1 VVRPNGRG
9 VVGLRSTSQGRCEPD
24 WRSTIPKVS
33 GPTVLIMAAGEGT
46 RMRSSV
52 PKMLHPV
59 CGRPM
64 IAWPVLAAREAGAER
79 VCVIVSPD
87 RNLSDAL
94 PDGTETV
101 VQSHADGTGGAIR
114 AALDT
119 IAGADSVIV
128 LNGDHPLVTA
138 EHLTEVAQVHRDAG
152 AAATVVTVDR
162 PDPESLGRVLRDA
175 SGDFDSIVE
184 TKHPEGIAPEVLAI
198 HEVNTNTFAFDA
210 PALADAIARI
220 TNDNAAGE
228 YYIGDALNL
237 LRAEGKRIIVHKVD
251 DVSVNIGVNNRAEL
265 AAVNEV
271 ARRRINERHMLAGV
285 TITDPAAAWI
295 DADVEIESDA
305 VIEPGTTLRG
315 ATRIGRASIVGP
327 NTTLIDSAV
336 GAEVTA
342 PHSYVVQSE
351 IADRCSVGPFA
362 YLRPGTVLAEG
373 AKAGTF
379 VELKNTR
386 VGRGTKVPHLSY
398 LGDADVGDETNI
410 GAATIT
416 ANYDGFRKHRTK
428 IGNRVHTSVDTT
440 LVAPVSIG
448 DGAYTAAN
456 SAITEDVPPGA
467 LGIARPRQEN
477 IEGYADKKAREQTD
491 QGDTEDS

>member
-1 VVRPNGRG
+1 
-9 VVGLRSTSQGRCEPD
+9 
-24 WRSTIPKVS
+24 VS

-64 IAWPVLAAREAGAER
+64 VAWPVLAARDAGADR
-79 VCVIVSPD
+79 VCVIVSPE
-87 RNLSDAL
+87 RHLTDAL
-94 PDGTETV
+94 PEGTETA
-101 VQSHADGTGGAIR
+101 VQTQSDGTGGAIR
-114 AALDT
+114 AALDV
-119 IAGADSVIV
+119 IAGADTVIV

-138 EHLTEVAQVHRDAG
+138 DHLREVADVHRDAG
-152 AAATVVTVDR
+152 AAATVITVDR
-162 PDPESLGRVLRDA
+162 PDPESLGRVVRDGN
-175 SGDFDSIVE
+175 GDFDRIVE

-210 PALADAIARI
+210 EALTDAINRI

-237 LRAEGKRIIVHKVD
+237 MRDEGKRVIAHRVD
-251 DVSVNIGVNNRAEL
+251 DLSVNIGVNNRAEL
-265 AAVNEV
+265 ARV
-271 ARRRINERHMLAGV
+271 ASIARQRILEDHMLAGV
-285 TITDPAAAWI
+285 TITDPAATWI
-295 DADVEIESDA
+295 DADVVIESDA

-315 ATRIGRASIVGP
+315 QTRIGRASIIGP
-327 NTTLIDSAV
+327 QTTVIDSQI

-342 PHSYVVQSE
+342 PHSYITQSE
-351 IADRCSVGPFA
+351 IADGCSIGPFA
-362 YLRPGTVLAEG
+362 YLRPGTVVGEG
-373 AKAGTF
+373 SKVGTF

-386 VGRGTKVPHLSY
+386 IGRGTKVPHLSY
-398 LGDADVGDETNI
+398 LGDAEVGDETNV

-416 ANYDGFRKHRTK
+416 ANYDGLRKHRTK
-428 IGNRVHTSVDTT
+428 IGHRVHTSVDTT

-448 DGAYTAAN
+448 DGAYTGAN

-467 LGIARPRQEN
+467 LGIARPKQEN
-477 IEGYADKKAREQTD
+477 IEGYADRKAREETEE
-491 QGDTEDS
+491 GDAEDS

>member
-1 VVRPNGRG
+1 
-9 VVGLRSTSQGRCEPD
+9 
-24 WRSTIPKVS
+24 
-33 GPTVLIMAAGEGT
+33 MAAGEGT

-64 IAWPVLAAREAGAER
+64 VAWPVLAAHEAGAER
-79 VCVIVSPD
+79 VCVIVSPE
-87 RNLSDAL
+87 RNLADAL
-94 PDGTETV
+94 SKGTETA
-101 VQSHADGTGGAIR
+101 VQTRSDGTGGAIR
-114 AALDT
+114 AALDV
-119 IAGADSVIV
+119 IVGADTVIV

-138 EHLTEVAQVHRDAG
+138 DHLREVVEVHRDAG

-162 PDPESLGRVLRDA
+162 PDPESLGRIVRDA
-175 SGDFDSIVE
+175 NGDFDRIVE
-184 TKHPEGIAPEVLAI
+184 TKHPDGIAPEVLAI

-210 PALADAIARI
+210 APLTDAINRI
-220 TNDNAAGE
+220 ANDNAAGE

-237 LRAEGKRIIVHKVD
+237 MRAEGKRVIAHKVD

-265 AAVNEV
+265 ARV
-271 ARRRINERHMLAGV
+271 ASIARQRILEGHMLAGV
-285 TITDPAAAWI
+285 TVTDPAATWI
-295 DADVEIESDA
+295 DADVEIEPDA

-315 ATRIGRASIVGP
+315 ETSIGSTSMIGP
-327 NTTLIDSAV
+327 HTTVIDSAI

-342 PHSYVVQSE
+342 PHSYITQSE
-351 IADRCSVGPFA
+351 IADGCSIGPFA
-362 YLRPGTVLAEG
+362 YLRPGTVVG
-373 AKAGTF
+373 QGSKVGTF

-386 VGRGTKVPHLSY
+386 IGRGTKVPHLSY
-398 LGDADVGDETNI
+398 LGDAEVGDETNV

-428 IGNRVHTSVDTT
+428 IGHRVHTSVDTT

-448 DGAYTAAN
+448 DGAYTGAN

-467 LGIARPRQEN
+467 LGIARPKQEN
-477 IEGYADKKAREQTD
+477 IEGYADKKAREETD
-491 QGDTEDS
+491 EGDTEDS

>member
-1 VVRPNGRG
+1 
-9 VVGLRSTSQGRCEPD
+9 
-24 WRSTIPKVS
+24 VS

-64 IAWPVLAAREAGAER
+64 VAWPVMAAREAGAER
-79 VCVIVSPD
+79 VCVIVSPE
-87 RNLSDAL
+87 RNLADAL
-94 PDGTETV
+94 PEGTETA
-101 VQSHADGTGGAIR
+101 VQTQSDGTGGAIR
-114 AALDT
+114 AALDV
-119 IAGADSVIV
+119 ISGADTVIV

-138 EHLTEVAQVHRDAG
+138 DHLREVAEVHRDAG
-152 AAATVVTVDR
+152 AAATVITVDR
-162 PDPESLGRVLRDA
+162 PDPESLGRVVRDA
-175 SGDFDSIVE
+175 KGDFDRIVE

-210 PALADAIARI
+210 AALTDAINRI
-220 TNDNAAGE
+220 ANDNAAGE

-237 LRAEGKRIIVHKVD
+237 MRAEGKRVIAHKVD

-265 AAVNEV
+265 ARV
-271 ARRRINERHMLAGV
+271 ASIARQRILEGHMLAGV
-285 TITDPAAAWI
+285 TVTDPAATWI
-295 DADVEIESDA
+295 DADVAIEPDA

-315 ATRIGRASIVGP
+315 ETRIGGASIIGP
-327 NTTLIDSAV
+327 HTTVIDAAI

-342 PHSYVVQSE
+342 PHSYITQSE
-351 IADRCSVGPFA
+351 IADGCSIGPFA
-362 YLRPGTVLAEG
+362 YLRPGTVVG
-373 AKAGTF
+373 QGSKVGTF

-386 VGRGTKVPHLSY
+386 IGRGTKVPHLSY
-398 LGDADVGDETNI
+398 LGDAEVGDETNV

-428 IGNRVHTSVDTT
+428 IGHRVHTSVDTT

-448 DGAYTAAN
+448 DGAYTGAN

-467 LGIARPRQEN
+467 LGIARPKQEN
-477 IEGYADKKAREQTD
+477 IEGYADKKAREETD
-491 QGDTEDS
+491 EGDTEDS

>member
-1 VVRPNGRG
+1 
-9 VVGLRSTSQGRCEPD
+9 
-24 WRSTIPKVS
+24 
-33 GPTVLIMAAGEGT
+33 MAAGEGT
-46 RMRSSV
+46 RMHSSV

-64 IAWPVLAAREAGAER
+64 VAWPVLAARDAGAAR
-79 VCVIVSPD
+79 VCVIVSPE
-87 RNLSDAL
+87 RNLSAAL
-94 PDGTETV
+94 TEGTETV
-101 VQSHADGTGGAIR
+101 VQSHPDGTGGAIR
-114 AALDT
+114 AALDV
-119 IAGADSVIV
+119 IADADTVVV
-128 LNGDHPLVTA
+128 LNGDHPLVTG
-138 EHLTEVAQVHRDAG
+138 EHLEEVAQVHRDAR

-162 PDPESLGRVLRDA
+162 DDPESLGRVVRDA
-175 SGDFDSIVE
+175 AGEFERIVE
-184 TKHPEGIAPEVLAI
+184 TKHPEGIAPEILAI

-210 PALADAIARI
+210 AALVDAISRI
-220 TNDNAAGE
+220 DNDNAAGE
-228 YYIGDALNL
+228 YYIGDALKL
-237 LRAEGKRIIVHKVD
+237 LREEGKRIVAHKVD
-251 DVSVNIGVNNRAEL
+251 DVTVNIGVNNRAEL
-265 AAVNEV
+265 ATVAAEV
-271 ARRRINERHMLAGV
+271 RGRILERHMLAGV
-285 TITDPAAAWI
+285 TVTDPGATWI
-295 DADVEIESDA
+295 EADVEIEPDA

-315 ATRIGRASIVGP
+315 QTRIGRASIVGP
-327 NTTLIDSAV
+327 NTTLIDSTI

-351 IADRCSVGPFA
+351 VADGCSIGPFA

-398 LGDADVGDETNI
+398 LGDADVGDETNV

-448 DGAYTAAN
+448 DGAYTGAN

-467 LGIARPRQEN
+467 LGIARPKQEN

-491 QGDTEDS
+491 EGDTEDS

>member
-1 VVRPNGRG
+1 
-9 VVGLRSTSQGRCEPD
+9 
-24 WRSTIPKVS
+24 VS

-52 PKMLHPV
+52 PKMLHPI

-64 IAWPVLAAREAGAER
+64 VAWPVMAARAAGAHR
-79 VCVIVSPD
+79 VCVIVSPE
-87 RNLSDAL
+87 RNLADAL

-101 VQSHADGTGGAIR
+101 VQTHSDGTGGAVR
-114 AALDT
+114 AALDVVSDAET
-119 IAGADSVIV
+119 VIV
-128 LNGDHPLVTA
+128 LNGDHPLVTGQ
-138 EHLTEVAQVHRDAG
+138 HLDEVFRVHRDSG
-152 AAATVVTVDR
+152 AAATVVSVER
-162 PDPESLGRVLRDA
+162 ENAESLGRIVRDA
-175 SGDFDSIVE
+175 SGDFDRIVE
-184 TKHPEGIAPEVLAI
+184 TKHPVGIPPEVLAI

-210 PALADAIARI
+210 ATLTDAIGRI

-237 LRAEGKRIIVHKVD
+237 LRAEGKRVIAHKVD

-265 AAVNEV
+265 AKVAAI
-271 ARRRINERHMLAGV
+271 ARRRILERHMLAGV
-285 TITDPAAAWI
+285 TVTDPGATWI
-295 DADVEIESDA
+295 DADVEIDPDT
-305 VIEPGTTLRG
+305 VIEPGSTLRG
-315 ATRIGRASIVGP
+315 RTRVGRATIVGP
-327 NTTLIDSAV
+327 HTTLIDSRL
-336 GAEVTA
+336 GDEVTA

-351 IADRCSVGPFA
+351 IADRCSIGPFA

-386 VGRGTKVPHLSY
+386 VGRGTKIPHLSY
-398 LGDADVGDETNI
+398 LGDTDVGDETNV

-428 IGNRVHTSVDTT
+428 IGHRVHTSVDTT

-477 IEGYADKKAREQTD
+477 IEGYADKKAREETD
-491 QGDTEDS
+491 EGDPEDS